1 MAARLWIITLAWVL
15 AAPAWAQGFFVSGG
29 AQPLDPREAFQMRV
43 LDPEGDTP
51 QLGWTIAPG
60 YYLYRENFEAK
71 GAQGQPLT
79 VETRPGKI
87 KDDPVFGR
95 VEVYYD
101 SARIALPGAS
111 GPVEITWQGCQE
123 DGICYQPVTETVEL
137 PAIAAPSAKTG
148 TTGPDATYAN
158 LGKPGPANLTSTN
171 QDGANPDAATPGA
184 TAPDAMTT
192 DATVPDARATPGLTL
207 ERDSGLGGLAA
218 KGTGWVLLAYLG
230 FGLLLAFTPCT
241 FPMLPILLG
250 MLTRRG
256 ETLRPARGA
265 ALSGVYVLAMASAF
279 AVMGAFAG
287 WSGQNLQIALQ
298 SPWAIGTLAVLFVL
312 LALPGLGLFQLQL
325 PAAISQRVARM
336 QGRRGSLGGAA
347 ALGFGSALIVGPCVT
362 APLAGALLYIAQS
375 GDVALGAAALFALG
389 LGQGIPLFLAG
400 SFGAALLPKAG
411 PWMARVQPLFAAVFL
426 AMAIWLAGRILPEA
440 ATMALWALLLIGLAV
455 HLGALDAAGRPIL
468 RTLGVAAL
476 VAGLLQAVG
485 AAMGTGDP
493 LRPLAG
499 LGGGGIATATAA
511 PVFASAASVD
521 ELNRALANAGDRPA
535 MIYVTADWCVICRGI
550 ERNVLTDPQV
560 TAALDG
566 ITRIKA
572 DLSDPDPA
580 LNALM
585 DELGVAGPP
594 TMIFLDRTRH
604 EAPDSR
610 LIGTISAQE
619 LLQSVNAASAGAG

>member
-29 AQPLDPREAFQMRV
+29 LQPLDPREAFQMRV
-43 LDPEGDTP
+43 LDPADGAAR
-51 QLGWTIAPG
+51 LGWTIARG
-60 YYLYRENFEAK
+60 YYLYRDNFAARD
-71 GAQGQPLT
+71 AQGQPLT
-79 VETRPGKI
+79 VETQPGKI

-95 VEVYYD
+95 VEVYND

-137 PAIAAPSAKTG
+137 PAIAAAVG
-148 TTGPDATYAN
+148 
-158 LGKPGPANLTSTN
+158 
-171 QDGANPDAATPGA
+171 GADAASPDPA
-184 TAPDAMTT
+184 AAQSAPLS
-192 DATVPDARATPGLTL
+192 GLTL
-207 ERDSGLGGLAA
+207 ERDTGLDGLAA
-218 KGTGWVLLAYLG
+218 RGTGWVLLAYLG

-256 ETLRPARGA
+256 EPLRAARGA

-298 SPWAIGTLAVLFVL
+298 SPWAIGILAALFVL

-325 PAAISQRVARM
+325 PAGVSQRIARM

-347 ALGFGSALIVGPCVT
+347 VLGFGSALIVGPCVT

-375 GDVALGAAALFALG
+375 GDVGLGAAALFALG

-411 PWMARVQPLFAAVFL
+411 PWMARVQPLFAALFL

-440 ATMALWALLLIGLAV
+440 LTMALWALLLIGLAV
-455 HLGALDAAGRPIL
+455 HLGALEAQDRPIT

-476 VAGLLQAVG
+476 VAGLIQAIG

-499 LGGGGIATATAA
+499 LGQGGIATATTAA
-511 PVFASAASVD
+511 PEFASVGSLD
-521 ELNRALANAGDRPA
+521 QLNQRLADAGGRPA

-550 ERNVLTDPQV
+550 ERNVLPDPQV

-572 DLSDPDPA
+572 DLSTPDPV

-585 DELGVAGPP
+585 EELGVAGPP
-594 TMIFLDRTRH
+594 TMIFLNGNRH
-604 EAPDSR
+604 ETPDSR
-610 LIGTISAQE
+610 LIGTISAQK
-619 LLQSVNAASAGAG
+619 LLRSVGTVSDGTDAGGPDAGGAG